1 MAPWRNKNCEDEGC
15 LFKDLV
21 RGDYWGL
28 LILFEP
34 FINLGFYTEI
44 LYGEKKT
51 SIDFA
56 NDFPDIY
63 KKITNEDIPEYIR
76 EDIQD
81 DEQYLLFKKGDYVPA
96 KHLWT
101 P

>member
-1 MAPWRNKNCEDEGC
+1 MKCECNKYIPD
-15 LFKDLV
+15 LFPSRTWYIYSLA
-21 RGDYWGL
+21 
-28 LILFEP
+28 I
-34 FINLGFYTEI
+34 I

-76 EDIQD
+76 QDIQD
-81 DEQYLLFKKGDYVPA
+81 DNQYLLFKQEDEVPS
-96 KHLWT
+96 KYLWT
-101 P
+101 L

>member
-1 MAPWRNKNCEDEGC
+1 MFIKKKNFRDTTYDIE
-15 LFKDLV
+15 
-21 RGDYWGL
+21 YL
-28 LILFEP
+28 L
-34 FINLGFYTEI
+34 
-44 LYGEKKT
+44 
-51 SIDFA
+51 
-56 NDFPDIY
+56 PDIY

-76 EDIQD
+76 QDIQD